1 MSARAY
7 LLIAVAAA
15 WAVSLIYVGVA
26 GERRGAALERAVWQ
40 PRLHAAESA
49 ARIKEQGWINTLEE
63 ARNAAQKRETENRR
77 AADAARA
84 AAGSLRVTIDALRAR
99 LAATPGTQPAATGLD
114 LLARCAD
121 EYRSLAEIAD
131 RHANDARTLTEAWPT
146 EERTP
151 Q

>member
-1 MSARAY
+1 MTARAY
-7 LLIAVAAA
+7 LLIAGAAL

-40 PRLHAAESA
+40 QRLHAAESA
-49 ARIKEQGWINTLEE
+49 DRIKEQGWINTLEE

-99 LAATPGTQPAATGLD
+99 LAATPGAQPAAAGLD